1 MASPTPSPTLP
12 PQPKQKYLFI
22 HQNFPGQ
29 FVHVATELV
38 RLGHEVVAL
47 GIQGR
52 AIPGVKFLRYAPKA
66 PARTSEVEAAIDFET
81 KVVRGTAC
89 AQVMAKL
96 KADGFTPDVIVAHPG
111 WGESLFCKDVWPQV
125 RLVMFAEFFYG
136 TDDTDYSFDPEF
148 TEDTVAARMRLRI
161 KNSVHLHALHAADVV
176 YAPTQWQASQLPAEY
191 RAKVQVIF
199 DGIDTTVVKPNPKAS
214 IHLQRENLKLDA
226 HSEVITFVNR
236 NLEPYRGFH
245 IFMRALPA
253 ILKARPHAHV
263 LIIGRDE
270 VSYGSA
276 PKAGGTWRE
285 VMLTEVGTQLPMARV
300 HFLGG
305 LPYDDYLRVMQ
316 ISTCHVYLTYP
327 FVLSWSC
334 VEAMS
339 AGRVVVASRTGPVTE
354 VIKHGQNGLLF
365 DFFDVAALSRQVVE
379 VLARPET
386 FAALGVQ
393 ARHTVIERYDLKTR
407 CLPQLLKLICDQDIP
422 KH

>member
-1 MASPTPSPTLP
+1 MPVPNSKPATHP
-12 PQPKQKYLFI
+12 PGKQAQKFLFI

-29 FVHVATELV
+29 FVHVATELA

-47 GIQGR
+47 GIKGR
-52 AIPGVKFLRYAPKA
+52 SIAGVKFLRYQPKA
-66 PARTSEVEAAIDFET
+66 PERVSGVDVAIDFET

-89 AQVMAKL
+89 AQMMAKL
-96 KADGFTPDVIVAHPG
+96 KTDGFTPDVIVAHPG
-111 WGESLFCKDVWPQV
+111 WGESLFCKDVWPTV

-136 TDDTDYSFDPEF
+136 TDGTDYHFDPEF
-148 TEDTVAARMRLRI
+148 TADTVVGRMRLRI
-161 KNSVHLHALHAADVV
+161 KNSVHLHALHSADVV
-176 YAPTQWQASQLPAEY
+176 YAPTQWQARQIPLEY
-191 RAKVQVIF
+191 RPKVHVIF

-214 IHLQRENLKLDA
+214 IHLQRENLKLNV

-245 IFMRALPA
+245 IFMRALPE
-253 ILKARPHAHV
+253 ILKQRPNAHV

-285 VMLTEVGTQLPMARV
+285 VMLTEVGRHLPMARV

-305 LPYDDYLRVMQ
+305 LPYKDYLRVMQ

-339 AGRVVVASRTGPVTE
+339 AGRVVLASRTGPVTE
-354 VIKHGQNGLLF
+354 VIKHGKNGLLF
-365 DFFDVAALSRQVVE
+365 DFFDVAALSKQVIE
-379 VLARPET
+379 VLAQPEA
-386 FAALGVQ
+386 FVALGVE
-393 ARHTVIERYDLKTR
+393 ARKTVVERYDLKSK
-407 CLPQLLKLICDQDIP
+407 CLPALLRLIAR
-422 KH
+422 

>member
-1 MASPTPSPTLP
+1 MPASTVPTRP
-12 PQPKQKYLFI
+12 PLKPKRKYLFI

-38 RLGHEVVAL
+38 RQGHEVVAL

-52 AIPGVKFLRYAPKA
+52 AMPGVKFLRYAPKA

-96 KADGFTPDVIVAHPG
+96 KADGFTPDTIVAHPG

-125 RLVMFAEFFYG
+125 RLVIFAEFFYG
-136 TDDTDYSFDPEF
+136 TEGTDYHFDPEF
-148 TEDTVAARMRLRI
+148 TADTVAGRMRLRI
-161 KNSVHLHALHAADVV
+161 KNSVHLHALHSADVV
-176 YAPTQWQASQLPAEY
+176 YAPTHWQANQIPAEY
-191 RAKVQVIF
+191 RGKVKVIF
-199 DGIDTTVVKPNPKAS
+199 DGIDSTVVKPNPKAS
-214 IHLQRENLKLDA
+214 IHLQREDFKLDV

-245 IFMRALPA
+245 IFMRALPE
-253 ILKARPHAHV
+253 ILKVRPRAHV

-270 VSYGSA
+270 VSYGA
-276 PKAGGTWRE
+276 PPKVGGTWRE
-285 VMLTEVGTQLPMARV
+285 VMLAEVGAQLPMARV

-305 LPYDDYLRVMQ
+305 LPYEDYLRVMQ

-339 AGRVVVASRTGPVTE
+339 AGRVVVASNTGPVTE
-354 VIKHGQNGLLF
+354 VIEHGKNGLLF
-365 DFFDVAALSRQVVE
+365 DFFDVAALSKQVIE
-379 VLARPET
+379 VLAQPKT
-386 FAALGVQ
+386 FSGLGHD
-393 ARHTVIERYDLKTR
+393 ARQTVISRFDLKTR
-407 CLPQLLKLICDQDIP
+407 CLPELLKLIDTGD
-422 KH
+422 